1 MHSILEWDYAI
12 FQWINSHQSYYL
24 IIIFKI
30 ISGKLTWIP
39 LYLFL
44 VYKLYKQLGKKVLW
58 SIILLAILIISSD
71 LIATYT
77 KDTVMRPRPC
87 NPDSYFEGNVNTV
100 DKNYQTEHHFCT
112 NQYGFYSGH
121 SVNNA
126 AAYMFFLVWF
136 LKLKK
141 NKIKLLLLALW
152 PLSIAY
158 SRIYLGLHYPT
169 DVIAGIIIGSIT
181 AYVYYIA
188 NVKIYRYKSF

>member
-24 IIIFKI
+24 NIIFKI

-44 VYKLYKQLGKKVLW
+44 VYKLYKQLGKKVWW
-58 SIILLAILIISSD
+58 SIFLLVVLIISSD

-77 KDTVMRPRPC
+77 KDTVKRPRPC

-100 DKNYQTEHHFCT
+100 DKNYQTEHHLCD
-112 NQYGFYSGH
+112 NQFGFYSGH

-126 AAYMFFLVWF
+126 AAYVFFLCWF

-152 PLSIAY
+152 PISIAY

-169 DVIAGIIIGSIT
+169 DVSAGILIGSLT
-181 AYVYYIA
+181 AYIFYLV
-188 NVKIYRYKSF
+188 NVKIYRYKFL